1 VIGFNATFS
10 VAKNC
15 DESVGKIDELA
26 STLGSVATISRLDRE
41 DLKVKQEYVIT

>member
-1 VIGFNATFS
+1 MRSSLVIGFNATFS

-26 STLGSVATISRLDRE
+26 STLGFVPSDHKSTGP
-41 DLKVKQEYVIT
+41 